1 MKPEEKGQKVN
12 KNNTTLKMQ
21 YRKKKKKTKMLKT
34 KNTLGNIFA
43 TQMTDMELTSLS

>member
-21 YRKKKKKTKMLKT
+21 YRKKKKTKMLKT

>member
-12 KNNTTLKMQ
+12 KKQHNFKNAVQ
-21 YRKKKKKTKMLKT
+21 KKKKCWRQK
-34 KNTLGNIFA
+34 TLGNIFA